1 MGWFRKKALPDLVPQ
16 EYLPKHVGIIMDGNG
31 RWASKR
37 GLPRQAGHVTGARV
51 FRKIVKYCEKRGIGY
66 VTVYAFSTEN
76 WKRPQQEVDAIMN
89 LLGQYLR
96 ESLADFQNEN
106 IVVRFIGDV
115 SPLSQQLRDL
125 IDQAQT
131 VTRDKTGLVLNIA
144 LNYGGRDDIVYA
156 VRNIAQQVADGQL
169 KAEDINEQTV
179 SDRLYTAG
187 QPDPDMILR
196 PSGEYRLSN
205 FMIWQAAY
213 SELVYMDI
221 LWPDFDEKD
230 MEQALHMYAGR
241 QRRFGGVTAKK

>member
-1 MGWFRKKALPDLVPQ
+1 MGWFRKKALPDLVPR

-96 ESLADFQNEN
+96 ESLEDFQNEN

-156 VRNIAQQVADGQL
+156 VKRIAQQVADGQL

-241 QRRFGGVTAKK
+241 QRRFGGVDAKK